1 MISGMETDI
10 RWRQRFQNFERAFF
24 LLRDALKD
32 GTSKLNSLEKE
43 GTVRRFEYSFELAW
57 KTIKDYL
64 EAEGI
69 VFSTLTPRQ
78 VLKDAVAA
86 GLLADGQVW
95 IEMLDHRN
103 LLSHTYDV
111 ATFEAA
117 VDAILAHYLPAMD
130 RLYQYFVLKTRP

>member
-1 MISGMETDI
+1 METDI

-24 LLRDALKD
+24 LLRDALKE

-43 GTVRRFEYSFELAW
+43 GTVQRFEYSFELAW

-64 EAEGI
+64 EAEGV

-86 GLLADGQVW
+86 GLLTDGQVW

-103 LLSHTYDV
+103 LLSHTYDR
-111 ATFEAA
+111 ATFETA
-117 VDAILAHYLPAMD
+117 VDAIQAHYLPAMD
-130 RLYQYFVLKTRP
+130 RLHQSFVVKTRL